1 MIFRPQNEFMQLLWI
16 VVLLLFQHAP
26 ACAQTAAKNVDQIV
40 YVNPAHPQAS
50 DQNPG
55 SQALPFKTIG
65 RAAAAAVANNANQVG
80 TKVLIGAG
88 TYRESIY
95 LLKTGRETD
104 APIVFEAAGEVIVSG
119 SDVWTGWQSVS
130 GNNVW
135 AHAWPYAWGLA
146 PAPSGWE
153 PYVTLADIVR
163 RREMVFVNGTA
174 LDQAL
179 SYSELQAGGF

>member
-1 MIFRPQNEFMQLLWI
+1 

-80 TKVLIGAG
+80 TWV
-88 TYRESIY
+88 R
-95 LLKTGRETD
+95 
-104 APIVFEAAGEVIVSG
+104 
-119 SDVWTGWQSVS
+119 QS
-130 GNNVW
+130 
-135 AHAWPYAWGLA
+135 
-146 PAPSGWE
+146 
-153 PYVTLADIVR
+153 
-163 RREMVFVNGTA
+163 
-174 LDQAL
+174 
-179 SYSELQAGGF
+179 